1 MPVSDNISFYVHGGQ
16 LCYKTDYSVLG
27 ARDST
32 DDEGLFASVGISY
45 HINESWTADVDDT
58 LYDSDLNLDSATD
71 DCATD
76 DIDDANFSTDL
87 K

>member
-1 MPVSDNISFYVHGGQ
+1 LPISDNISLYVRGGQ
-16 LCYKTDYSVLG
+16 LCYKTYYSVLG

-32 DDEGLFASVGISY
+32 DDEGLFASVGGSY
-45 HINESWTADVDDT
+45 HINESWTAEVDYT
-58 LYDSDLNLDSATD
+58 PYDSDLNLDS
-71 DCATD
+71 ATD

>member
-1 MPVSDNISFYVHGGQ
+1 MCPWWSI
-16 LCYKTDYSVLG
+16 CYKTDYSVLG
-27 ARDST
+27 AREST
-32 DDEGLFASVGISY
+32 DDEGLFAGVGISY
-45 HINESWTADVDDT
+45 HINESWTAEVDYT

-76 DIDDANFSTDL
+76 DIDNANSSTDF

>member
-1 MPVSDNISFYVHGGQ
+1 MSDNISLYVRGGQ
-16 LCYKTDYSVLG
+16 LWYKTDYSVLG

-32 DDEGLFASVGISY
+32 DDEGLFASVGGSY
-45 HINESWTADVDDT
+45 HINESWTAEVDYT